1 MYDTHAIVR
10 AALTHFSQED
20 SDNSITQ
27 VADLRLVAT
36 VGPTLAS
43 RTTMFYVVTA
53 NTFRRAGSWGRAC
66 VVKGERHGPNRADVE
81 FTVYPESDSRNA
93 EALAYML
100 ADQDRQGM
108 KIVAE
113 HVGGAR

>member
-20 SDNSITQ
+20 SDSSITQ
-27 VADLRLVAT
+27 VADMRLVC
-36 VGPTLAS
+36 TLDS
-43 RTTMFYVVTA
+43 TMFYVVTA

-81 FTVYPESDSRNA
+81 FTVYPESDARNA

-100 ADQDRQGM
+100 ADQTRQGM